1 MSEVFRLEGVGK
13 SFISGRESLEILK
26 GIDFSLNEGVSVAIQ
41 GKSGSGK
48 STLLSIMALI
58 ERPTVGRVIYQG
70 VEAQDLDERGIAELH
85 ARRMGFVFQ
94 NSLLLEDFTA
104 LENVALPLM
113 NIGLSKRE
121 SYERAESFLQR
132 VGLGERLAHRPTELS
147 GGERQRVALARA
159 LVTKPSV
166 LFADEPTGALD
177 EESARMVEDL
187 VLETVREEKL
197 ALVLVTHNPAFA
209 SRCERVLTLSG
220 KELHE

>member
-13 SFISGRESLEILK
+13 SFRSGRDSLEILK
-26 GIDFSLNEGVSVAIQ
+26 GIDFSLEEGIAVAIQ

-58 ERPTVGRVIYQG
+58 EKPSEGKVFYAGK
-70 VEAQDLDERGIAELH
+70 ESQDLDEREIASLH
-85 ARRMGFVFQ
+85 ARTMGFVFQ
-94 NSLLLEDFTA
+94 NSLLLEDFSA

-113 NIGLSKRE
+113 NNGASKKE
-121 SYERAESFLQR
+121 SLERAERMLER
-132 VGLGERLAHRPTELS
+132 VGLLERMTHRPTELS

-166 LFADEPTGALD
+166 LFADEPTGALE

-187 VLETVREEKL
+187 ILETVREKHL

>member
-1 MSEVFRLEGVGK
+1 MSEIFRLEGVSK
-13 SFISGRESLEILK
+13 SFRSGSESLQILSN
-26 GIDFSLNEGVSVAIQ
+26 IDLSLLEGVTIAIQ

-58 ERPTVGRVIYQG
+58 EKPTEGRVLYG
-70 VEAQDLDERGIAELH
+70 GKDTTSMNESEIAALH
-85 ARRMGFVFQ
+85 RRSMGFVFQ

-113 NIGLSKRE
+113 NNNISKKE
-121 SYERAESFLQR
+121 SLEKAKEILIR
-132 VGLGERLAHRPTELS
+132 VGLEERMMHRSTELS

-159 LVTKPSV
+159 LVTKPAV

-177 EESARMVEDL
+177 EESARVVEDL
-187 VLETVREEKL
+187 ILDTVKENGL
-197 ALVLVTHNPAFA
+197 SLVLVTHNPVFA

>member
-1 MSEVFRLEGVGK
+1 MGEIFRLEGVSK
-13 SFISGRESLEILK
+13 SFKSGSESLQILNN
-26 GIDFSLNEGVSVAIQ
+26 INLSLPEGVTLAIQ

-58 ERPTVGRVIYQG
+58 EKPTSGKVIYG
-70 VEAQDLDERGIAELH
+70 GKDTTCMNEAEIAALH
-85 ARRMGFVFQ
+85 RKTMAFVFQ

-113 NIGLSKRE
+113 NNHISKKE
-121 SYERAESFLQR
+121 SYDMAREILAR
-132 VGLGERLAHRPTELS
+132 VGLEDRISHRSTELS

-159 LVTKPSV
+159 LVTKPAV

-177 EESARMVEDL
+177 EESAKLVEDL
-187 VLETVREEKL
+187 ILNTVTENKL
-197 ALVLVTHNPAFA
+197 SLVLVTHNSAFA
-209 SRCERVLTLSG
+209 ARCEKVLTLSF